1 MLGNINIEAGE
12 STYSQSSKS
21 NSRNLGGSVG
31 TNGLSANIGFNESQ
45 SSFDQTTFANSQISA
60 INGNL
65 NINTKQDL
73 KIFGANLLSKNV
85 NLNIG
90 NNFLLKSRQNL
101 SESDS
106 YNIGA
111 SIGLSGD
118 SSGINGGSLG
128 LNLGNGYSNRAFIDQ
143 ASSIIGTNSV
153 NINVAN
159 DTNITS
165 ALIANQNNQGID
177 LGNLN
182 LKTKSLTYSDLNNFS
197 VSESNQLSTNLQAG
211 YNPNNPTQNGN
222 LAIKLNMQGKESS
235 STTKATIGKGN
246 ITINEILNDESKI
259 ANLNREINDIE
270 QNKKT
275 VITSDFDSE
284 IKIDLRLIAS
294 AGNLMIGNTDK
305 AVANWNSYATET
317 KKGFNISY
325 DALAIPLNSLGETVS
340 GDLNAS
346 DALLATGKNYQNLY
360 QLAYNQNIGLE
371 DLAGEG
377 KLITYNGDQLD
388 ATSESKY
395 ANGFYDRNSDTAV
408 INSDSNKSDSIL
420 AGTLAHEGGHR
431 MFNNIGQSY
440 TLSEENA
447 SHMIGNFAESRWDT
461 YQSDNTSLRSSL
473 PTPTLNF
480 SNNFYANNVE
490 FGVEVNPLLHVVIPT
505 LATAY
510 FAYKGEG
517 NALKG
522 MSDTN
527 RALMNSDA
535 GKAIL
540 FKTVIIS

>member
-1 MLGNINIEAGE
+1 MQAVANAGVAASTSLFTGFYGSIYADITKLKSSSTTESSQSISSNLIANNSINLASGNGDINIIGSNVSSTNSDINLNSMLGNINIEAGE

-21 NSRNLGGSVG
+21 NSRNLGGSIG
-31 TNGLSANIGFNESQ
+31 TNGLSANIGFSEAQNSL
-45 SSFDQTTFANSQISA
+45 DQTTFSNSQISA

-101 SESDS
+101 LESDS

-111 SIGLSGD
+111 SVGLSGNSGGK
-118 SSGINGGSLG
+118 SSGVNGGSLG
-128 LNLGNGYSNRAFIDQ
+128 LNLGNGYSNRAFVDQ
-143 ASSIIGTNSV
+143 ASSIIGNNSV

-259 ANLNREINDIE
+259 ANLNREINNIE
-270 QNKKT
+270 QNKQNI
-275 VITSDFDSE
+275 ITSDFDSE

-294 AGNLMIGNTDK
+294 VGNLMIGDTDK
-305 AVANWNSYATET
+305 ATANWNSYATET
-317 KKGFNISY
+317 VDGAKLSSSIS
-325 DALAIPLNSLGETVS
+325 LQS
-340 GDLNAS
+340 
-346 DALLATGKNYQNLY
+346 KNFFRRPCWRR
-360 QLAYNQNIGLE
+360 
-371 DLAGEG
+371 
-377 KLITYNGDQLD
+377 K
-388 ATSESKY
+388 
-395 ANGFYDRNSDTAV
+395 
-408 INSDSNKSDSIL
+408 INYL
-420 AGTLAHEGGHR
+420 
-431 MFNNIGQSY
+431 Q
-440 TLSEENA
+440 
-447 SHMIGNFAESRWDT
+447 W
-461 YQSDNTSLRSSL
+461 RS
-473 PTPTLNF
+473 T
-480 SNNFYANNVE
+480 
-490 FGVEVNPLLHVVIPT
+490 
-505 LATAY
+505 
-510 FAYKGEG
+510 
-517 NALKG
+517 
-522 MSDTN
+522 
-527 RALMNSDA
+527 
-535 GKAIL
+535 
-540 FKTVIIS
+540 

>member
-12 STYSQSSKS
+12 SSYSQSSKS

-31 TNGLSANIGFNESQ
+31 TNGLSANIGFSESK
-45 SSFDQTTFANSQISA
+45 SSLDQTTFANSQISA

-101 SESDS
+101 LESDS

-111 SIGLSGD
+111 SIGISGNSD
-118 SSGINGGSLG
+118 GKSSGINGGSLG
-128 LNLGNGYSNRAFIDQ
+128 LNLGNGYSNRAFVDQ

-222 LAIKLNMQGKESS
+222 LAIKLNMQGRESS

-259 ANLNREINDIE
+259 ANLNREINNIE
-270 QNKKT
+270 QNKKNI
-275 VITSDFDSE
+275 ITSDFDSE

-294 AGNLMIGNTDK
+294 VGNLMIGDTDK
-305 AVANWNSYATET
+305 AVANWNSYATQ
-317 KKGFNISY
+317 
-325 DALAIPLNSLGETVS
+325 TVDGAKIAYKFTPTNVNKEIEKFRGSVQSWGWGNNAVYKS
-340 GDLNAS
+340 GD
-346 DALLATGKNYQNLY
+346 
-360 QLAYNQNIGLE
+360 E
-371 DLAGEG
+371 P
-377 KLITYNGDQLD
+377 NGVRD
-388 ATSESKY
+388 E
-395 ANGFYDRNSDTAV
+395 F
-408 INSDSNKSDSIL
+408 
-420 AGTLAHEGGHR
+420 
-431 MFNNIGQSY
+431 
-440 TLSEENA
+440 
-447 SHMIGNFAESRWDT
+447 
-461 YQSDNTSLRSSL
+461 
-473 PTPTLNF
+473 
-480 SNNFYANNVE
+480 ANNVGMANVPIDRE
-490 FGVEVNPLLHVVIPT
+490 TGKVILEKIGAPVDFSDLLKQGIGAVIGNEGGLVSQACIYAVPGCNDMSLTHDNIAGQLKKNYPEIPT
-505 LATAY
+505 LITNQVTIIPAY
-510 FAYKGEG
+510 II
-517 NALKG
+517 
-522 MSDTN
+522 
-527 RALMNSDA
+527 NSYGLI
-535 GKAIL
+535 GKPINDFIEYL
-540 FKTVIIS
+540 QTPSYTINLELPKNPIQIPTLLSPSFNQNLQQQ